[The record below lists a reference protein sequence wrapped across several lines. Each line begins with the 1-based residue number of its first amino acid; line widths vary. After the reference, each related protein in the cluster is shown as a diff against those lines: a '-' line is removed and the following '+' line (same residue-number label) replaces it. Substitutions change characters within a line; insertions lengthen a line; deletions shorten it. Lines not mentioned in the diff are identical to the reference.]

1 MLYII
6 FKLIDLYSWV
16 LVIYALLSWVPS
28 LRDSKVGE
36 IISKISVPYLNLFK
50 SLPLQFGGFDF
61 TVVAGIAAL
70 QLIER
75 FRYIIYSMLF

>member
-1 MLYII
+1 MLYLI

-16 LVIYALLSWVPS
+16 LVIYALLSWIPS

-61 TVVAGIAAL
+61 TVVAGITAL
-70 QLIER
+70 QLIKR
-75 FRYIIYSMLF
+75 FIYIIYNMLF

>member
-1 MLYII
+1 MLNLI

-16 LVIYALLSWVPS
+16 LVIYAMLSWIPP

-50 SLPLQFGGFDF
+50 GLPLQFGGFDF
-61 TVVAGIAAL
+61 TVVVGIAAL

-75 FRYIIYSMLF
+75 FIYIIYNLLF